1 VYISKDPCRH
11 IMFDVQLLGD
21 CDAIVGELVKR
32 VGWDGHGVVQK
43 SGVVIEAQ
51 DTQKAWW
58 DVTVVDG

>member
-1 VYISKDPCRH
+1 
-11 IMFDVQLLGD
+11 MFDVQLLGD

-32 VGWDGHGVVQK
+32 VGWDGNGVVQK
-43 SGVVIEAQ
+43 SSVVIEAQ